1 MFDFLKRKSYKIENV
16 NGIKKLVIAKDVN
29 SELENF
35 KKTFEKQLE
44 IINGIELLK
53 NSDIQKDLSEK
64 VNEIKTYLE
73 NVEKMEESF
82 NALEDLSKY
91 KSLAKDLDKNISNIQ
106 KIIDKLGKSSTTQGE
121 KEKLVEKVEEV
132 AGVDTDAAESNPQEE
147 APKTEE
153 PNKEETPEKPATEEA
168 DKEEDAE
175 FDIDSLFSNDSA
187 EGDKEE
193 GMEKKTSLSSKDL
206 KRTADKA
213 PGSSKYRAEGIKE
226 RLLEI
231 NKEVVNVKTPGVT
244 YIGGVDKSV
253 ITPGPKSTSVKVKEE
268 VVRPDIVVQ
277 NVKIRIMRDEGEK
290 SKLLPEK
297 NIKMPKGDVVVKKA
311 ATDNQKFQQLSED
324 NKKKVE
330 QEKQEAL
337 KAGANAQKIDEI
349 DKKYNIYTES
359 EDESSVTA
367 SLYDQAMTKI
377 FADFNNDE
385 DLTSDFDFTEPEE
398 TEVEVEAVDSEDNI
412 D

>member
-132 AGVDTDAAESNPQEE
+132 AGVDTDTAESNPQEE

-153 PNKEETPEKPATEEA
+153 PNKEEAPEKPATEEA
-168 DKEEDAE
+168 DKEEDAG

-206 KRTADKA
+206 KRTADKD

-290 SKLLPEK
+290 GKLLPNK

-385 DLTSDFDFTEPEE
+385 DLTNDFDFTEPEE

>member
-1 MFDFLKRKSYKIENV
+1 MFDFLKKKSYSIETV

-29 SELENF
+29 GELENF

-121 KEKLVEKVEEV
+121 KEKLVKKVEEA
-132 AGVDTDAAESNPQEE
+132 AGVDTDATESKPQEETPETPE

-153 PNKEETPEKPATEEA
+153 SNEEEN
-168 DKEEDAE
+168 AE

-187 EGDKEE
+187 EGNKEE

-244 YIGGVDKSV
+244 YVGGVDKSV

-290 SKLLPEK
+290 GKLLPEK
-297 NIKMPKGDVVVKKA
+297 NIKMPKGDIVVKKA
-311 ATDNQKFQQLSED
+311 ATDNQKVKQLPED
-324 NKKKVE
+324 KRAEYYAKKEKAKLENKSAE
-330 QEKQEAL
+330 EF
-337 KAGANAQKIDEI
+337 DMI
-349 DKKYNIYTES
+349 DKEFGVS
-359 EDESSVTA
+359 A
-367 SLYDQAMTKI
+367 SLYDQAMNKI
-377 FADFNNDE
+377 FADFNNNE
-385 DLTSDFDFTEPEE
+385 DLTNDFDFTEPEE
-398 TEVEVEAVDSEDNI
+398 DIDLKDNI
-412 D
+412 N